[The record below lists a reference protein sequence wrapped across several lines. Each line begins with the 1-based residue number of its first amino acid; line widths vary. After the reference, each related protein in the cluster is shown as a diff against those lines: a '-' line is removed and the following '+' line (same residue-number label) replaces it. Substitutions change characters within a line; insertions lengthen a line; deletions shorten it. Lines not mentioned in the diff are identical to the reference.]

1 MGNFLAVDALIPIF
15 CACVMCVWGVYM
27 CTFMKI
33 IIVIV
38 VYLHVVVIVVRQSWS
53 LSGVP
58 CSSCG
63 DVLSP
68 RSEAPQTHTHHYE
81 SASQRMRPNDPN
93 ATVRSECER
102 QNRQDFCRV
111 VLHAY

>member
-68 RSEAPQTHTHHYE
+68 RSEAPKPTHIITSQPV
-81 SASQRMRPNDPN
+81 SA
-93 ATVRSECER
+93 
-102 QNRQDFCRV
+102 
-111 VLHAY
+111 